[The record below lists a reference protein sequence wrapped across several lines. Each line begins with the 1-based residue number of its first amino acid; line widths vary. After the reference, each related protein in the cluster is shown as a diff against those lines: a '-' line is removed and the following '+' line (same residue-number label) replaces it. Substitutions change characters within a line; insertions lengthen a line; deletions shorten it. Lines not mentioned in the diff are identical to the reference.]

1 MTPVLHLRLIRD
13 QVARLARLVDPVPG
27 ARLVLRGAGID
38 PARLRPLPVT
48 SELFVAAGVDPLV
61 EAIMR
66 WNREPGRNVEIAPA
80 LYGAELGGDRLGLE
94 EGSGLVLG
102 FAVAFDPDPGETG
115 AAWLRLPF
123 PPSAVLAV
131 GDSFV
136 AAYLFDAPEA
146 SERADSVGHH
156 VAAAAGGRVAA
167 AWPVAGTLYYP
178 AAGDPRLIELAMPW
192 QPEAYALD
200 ALAEAVAA
208 EQRAHRVRLAAVE
221 APNAAFAGDS
231 DGERD
236 GDPMDRGD
244 DGRHGARVG
253 DDGGDD
259 GPGDSGGGEDILAV
273 LRGLE
278 GLLHARYRRLE
289 IGSDIEI
296 AKKVAIE
303 LVRRFGRMP
312 YAEGAFWVYG
322 GTCWA
327 ALDGEA
333 MRRLL
338 HSFDGAEYRTP
349 GNKIEKLR
357 LSKFRVDS
365 AVRELAAMLAEPDF
379 FAAPAP
385 GIDALNGFIR
395 FEADGTP
402 QLVPHSPDHRQRH
415 THPGRWDK
423 WADEAAEDPPEGS
436 LLRRLLDGCFGG
448 EPDYDD
454 KCRLLAELA
463 GAAAAGLATRLPQPK
478 AFILFGEKANNGKS
492 TALDLLRSTL
502 APDAVCAVAA
512 NKFSDERHVIRLPG
526 KLLNAP
532 DELASG
538 AVIGSDNFKKIVTGE
553 PTTGRDVYKS
563 AVEFRPAALHVF
575 AANQLPQFSGGFD
588 RGVQRRLGLLVFD
601 RVIPEAERIE
611 KFGELVARREP
622 DLVIALAVAGARRLL
637 RNRRYTEPAS
647 SRRALRLWL
656 YGADPVLAYIRA
668 RLRPLD
674 PREQLP
680 GVMAAGL
687 RSAEV
692 YGDFHRW
699 AKDAGFREQVLPAV
713 NGFVQRLNANADFV
727 TIKHTKAGGRVY
739 GCAIADVRE
748 EDDRPD
754 EEEELELAGGPP
766 GLD

>member
-1 MTPVLHLRLIRD
+1 MTPVLHLRAIRD
-13 QVARLARLVDPVPG
+13 QVALLGRLAEPVPE
-27 ARLVLRGAGID
+27 ARFALRGAGID
-38 PARLRPLPVT
+38 PVRLQPLPVAA
-48 SELFVAAGVDPLV
+48 ELFLAAGVDPLV
-61 EAIMR
+61 ETIMR

-80 LYGAELGGDRLGLE
+80 IYGGFLGDDEQGKD
-94 EGSGLVLG
+94 GSSADAARPVLG
-102 FAVAFDPDPGETG
+102 FAVAFEPEPGERG

-123 PPSAVLAV
+123 PPSAVLAA
-131 GDSFV
+131 GDSIV
-136 AAYLFDAPEA
+136 AAYLFGAPEPA
-146 SERADSVGHH
+146 SRALPVARH
-156 VAAAAGGRVAA
+156 VAAAAGGRVVA
-167 AWPVAGTLYYP
+167 AWPIAGTLYYP
-178 AAGDPRLIELAMPW
+178 ADYGQSGVEPQPIELVLPW
-192 QPEAYALD
+192 QPEAYELD
-200 ALAEAVAA
+200 ALV
-208 EQRAHRVRLAAVE
+208 AAVE
-221 APNAAFAGDS
+221 AEQRPQRVQLAAVDAAGRLGKEEAGAGDS
-231 DGERD
+231 HAG
-236 GDPMDRGD
+236 GS
-244 DGRHGARVG
+244 G
-253 DDGGDD
+253 DDGGDGG
-259 GPGDSGGGEDILAV
+259 GPGDDGEDILAV
-273 LRGLE
+273 LRGIE
-278 GLLHARYRRLE
+278 GLLHSRYRRLE

-296 AKKVAIE
+296 AKKLAVE
-303 LVRRFGRMP
+303 LVRRFGQMP

-357 LSKFRVDS
+357 LSKYRVDS
-365 AVRELAAMLAEPDF
+365 AMRELAAMLAEPDF
-379 FAAPAP
+379 FAGPAP
-385 GIDALNGFIR
+385 GINVLNGFIR

-402 QLVPHSPDHRQRH
+402 QLVPHAPGHRQRH

-423 WADEAAEDPPEGS
+423 WADEEALDPPAGS

-448 EPDYDD
+448 EPDYAD
-454 KCRLLAELA
+454 KCNLLAELA
-463 GAAAAGLATRLPQPK
+463 GAAAAGLATRLPQPT
-478 AFILFGEKANNGKS
+478 AFIMFGEKANNGKS

-502 APDAVCAVAA
+502 SPDAVCAVAA

-563 AVEFRPAALHVF
+563 AVEFRPMALHVF

-588 RGVQRRLGLLVFD
+588 RGVQRRLGLLLFEK
-601 RVIPEAERIE
+601 VIPEPERVE
-611 KFGELVARREP
+611 KFGALVAAREP
-622 DLVIALAVAGARRLL
+622 DLVIAFAVAGARRLL
-637 RNRRYTEPAS
+637 RNRRYTEPVS
-647 SRRALRLWL
+647 SRRAMRLWL

-668 RLRPLD
+668 RLRALD
-674 PREQLP
+674 PREELP
-680 GVMAAGL
+680 GVRAAGL

-692 YGDFHRW
+692 YADFHRW

-727 TIKHTKAGGRVY
+727 TVRHTKGGGRVY

-748 EDDRPD
+748 EDDQP
-754 EEEELELAGGPP
+754 EEELELAGAE
-766 GLD
+766 